1 MQSWEIFLYG
11 YLALGVLCAAVLAM
25 GAWLE
30 KPRDTAFSRDLIAAL
45 DERRRS
51 FWYRLLSDRIVPAL
65 ATVLIMLV
73 WPVAVFMGIRDF
85 RVRRRDKRALTK

>member
-11 YLALGVLCAAVLAM
+11 YFAIGVLCATVLAM
-25 GAWLE
+25 GAWLA

-73 WPVAVFMGIRDF
+73 WPVAVLIGIKDF
-85 RVRRRDKRALTK
+85 FARRRDRIA

>member
-1 MQSWEIFLYG
+1 MQTWETFLYG
-11 YLALGVLCAAVLAM
+11 YLALGVLCATVLAM

-30 KPRDTAFSRDLIAAL
+30 KPRDTAFSRDLLAAL
-45 DERRRS
+45 DERRQS
-51 FWYRLLSDRIVPAL
+51 VWYRLLSDRIIPAL

-85 RVRRRDKRALTK
+85 RARRRDRIA

>member
-1 MQSWEIFLYG
+1 MQTWEMFLYG
-11 YLALGVLCAAVLAM
+11 YLALGVLCATVLAM

-30 KPRDTAFSRDLIAAL
+30 KPRDTAFSRDLLAAL
-45 DERRRS
+45 DERRQS
-51 FWYRLLSDRIVPAL
+51 VWYRLLSDRIIPAL

-85 RVRRRDKRALTK
+85 RARRRDRIA

>member
-1 MQSWEIFLYG
+1 MQSWEMFLYG
-11 YLALGVLCAAVLAM
+11 YLAIGVLCAAVLAM
-25 GAWLE
+25 GAWLA

-51 FWYRLLSDRIVPAL
+51 FWYRLLSDRFVPAL

-73 WPVAVFMGIRDF
+73 WPVAVLMGIKDF
-85 RVRRRDKRALTK
+85 LARRRDRRSLAK